1 MDRALVGGPAWHA
14 LGPEA
19 WAQFS
24 RRADLGVGLV
34 AYPVEAIGATLLL
47 IAALVSSR
55 LGSNH
60 EHRVTPPLVVAVIFS
75 LLGLLLT
82 AKAAPIMLSLG
93 VERPAA
99 DLQRAFEIFSC
110 GVFICGE
117 LSTCWRLLPRFGH
130 SPTCAASLNQMRSR
144 LFRDTISLETESA
157 GVNALIKRQ
166 ETSRVRRWPCMRVL
180 TIHDGVHHMK
190 SQRTRPP

>member
-1 MDRALVGGPAWHA
+1 MTDGRTRLLVAAATFMCGILAGAVVDRALVGGPAWHA
-14 LGPEA
+14 LGPDA

-34 AYPVEAIGATLLL
+34 ACPVEAIGATLLL

-99 DLQRAFEIFSC
+99 DLQRAFEDFFVWGIYLRGTVDVLAFASAVWALTDMC
-110 GVFICGE
+110 SFIK
-117 LSTCWRLLPRFGH
+117 S
-130 SPTCAASLNQMRSR
+130 
-144 LFRDTISLETESA
+144 
-157 GVNALIKRQ
+157 NAK
-166 ETSRVRRWPCMRVL
+166 
-180 TIHDGVHHMK
+180 
-190 SQRTRPP
+190 

>member
-1 MDRALVGGPAWHA
+1 MTDGRTRLLVAAATFMCGILAGAVVDRALVGGPAWHA

-55 LGSNH
+55 LGRNQ

-93 VERPAA
+93 VES
-99 DLQRAFEIFSC
+99 AFASAVWALTDMC
-110 GVFICGE
+110 SFIK
-117 LSTCWRLLPRFGH
+117 ST
-130 SPTCAASLNQMRSR
+130 A
-144 LFRDTISLETESA
+144 
-157 GVNALIKRQ
+157 K
-166 ETSRVRRWPCMRVL
+166 
-180 TIHDGVHHMK
+180 
-190 SQRTRPP
+190 